1 MRWLPLTGAA
11 VVLDWYSSRRREI
24 TSPIRVAI
32 ADDHALFREG
42 LKSLLFL
49 QADVSVV
56 AELEHTTDLLLVL
69 EQTRCDVLLAD
80 LEMEGRALCDFEAI
94 AERVPLIVMTITE
107 RPEESLGLIR
117 AGARGV
123 VFKRF
128 AVETLMTAIRA
139 AADGQV
145 WIPPPLHRP

>member
-1 MRWLPLTGAA
+1 MDWSA
-11 VVLDWYSSRRREI
+11 VSDS
-24 TSPIRVAI
+24 
-32 ADDHALFREG
+32 
-42 LKSLLFL
+42 
-49 QADVSVV
+49 
-56 AELEHTTDLLLVL
+56 
-69 EQTRCDVLLAD
+69 
-80 LEMEGRALCDFEAI
+80 EAI